1 MATTSVT
8 MRVDCD
14 DKAKA
19 EQIFSALGLN
29 MSTAFNMFLK
39 QTIRCDGIPFD
50 VTLRNRSDDD
60 YFYSPANLAHLK
72 RSIAQ
77 LNSGKISEHE
87 LIEVDD
93 DEQDMD

>member
-8 MRVDCD
+8 MRMDCD

-29 MSTAFNMFLK
+29 MSTAFNMFIK
-39 QTIRCDGIPFD
+39 QTIRCEGIPFD
-50 VTLRNRSDDD
+50 VTLQNKSDDL
-60 YFYSPANLAHLK
+60 FYSPANLAHIN

-77 LNSGKISEHE
+77 LSAGKASAHE
-87 LIEVDD
+87 LIEVEDD
-93 DEQDMD
+93 D

>member
-29 MSTAFNMFLK
+29 MSTAFNMFIK
-39 QTIRCDGIPFD
+39 QTIRCDGIPLE
-50 VTLRNRSDDD
+50 VTLHNKSDDD
-60 YFYSPANLAHLK
+60 YFYSPANLAHLN

-77 LNSGKISEHE
+77 LNSGKFSKHE
-87 LIEVDD
+87 LIEVEDD
-93 DEQDMD
+93 D

>member
-29 MSTAFNMFLK
+29 MSTAFNMFIK
-39 QTIRCDGIPFD
+39 QTIRCDGIPFE
-50 VTLRNRSDDD
+50 VTLRGKTDDEF
-60 YFYSPANLAHLK
+60 FYSPANLAHLN

-77 LNSGKISEHE
+77 LNSGAYAKHE
-87 LIEVDD
+87 LIEVEDD
-93 DEQDMD
+93 NDA

>member
-14 DKAKA
+14 DKARA
-19 EQIFSALGLN
+19 EQIFNALGLN
-29 MSTAFNMFLK
+29 MSTAFNMFIK

-50 VTLRNRSDDD
+50 VTLKDKSDD
-60 YFYSPANLAHLK
+60 YFYAPANMAHLN

-77 LNSGKISEHE
+77 LNSGKVSQHE
-87 LIEVDD
+87 LIEVEDD
-93 DEQDMD
+93 A